1 MNMKKRIL
9 LAYCMYGNGHRAI
22 AEYIEKYFKEQD
34 QELEIMAIDL
44 LKYSLPILGKASQKA
59 TDFFLL
65 RFPMGWSFIYD
76 LFDNKLNSAYATKI
90 SLQLFKNKRMR
101 KVITDFDPDL
111 VISTHFYGSS
121 LIDYYNRK
129 GITNCRLITVVTDY
143 ETQAMW
149 LKGYKDEDAI
159 VVADKDEVGYLVYKG
174 VEKNKIK
181 PIGIPIHP
189 VSSPTFDM
197 NKYRKKLGFSGTRPI
212 CLFFGGGGNGGTHSL
227 PYIKKLIKGYLD
239 LDIIY
244 IAGRNTKA
252 KARVDKW
259 VKVYEVDNVK
269 TFGFVKNVPELLQI
283 CDFVVSKPGG
293 AQTTESLYFKKPVIM
308 INCSGGQE
316 RANYKF
322 FVRNGFG
329 RMFKTPTGFFKY
341 IKLISEQPSI
351 IARMKKNMSHNNNDK
366 AMEKLY
372 TITKKIL
379 KKEKEKKK
387 EYDRD

>member
-1 MNMKKRIL
+1 MKKRIL

-149 LKGYKDEDAI
+149 LKGYKDANKRHDACI
-159 VVADKDEVGYLVYKG
+159 QAMAKLMRGRIDAGWGHTAGLRKNGTVVATGDNRDKQCNTANW
-174 VEKNKIK
+174 KNI
-181 PIGIPIHP
+181 
-189 VSSPTFDM
+189 T
-197 NKYRKKLGFSGTRPI
+197 
-212 CLFFGGGGNGGTHSL
+212 
-227 PYIKKLIKGYLD
+227 
-239 LDIIY
+239 
-244 IAGRNTKA
+244 A
-252 KARVDKW
+252 
-259 VKVYEVDNVK
+259 
-269 TFGFVKNVPELLQI
+269 
-283 CDFVVSKPGG
+283 
-293 AQTTESLYFKKPVIM
+293 
-308 INCSGGQE
+308 
-316 RANYKF
+316 
-322 FVRNGFG
+322 
-329 RMFKTPTGFFKY
+329 
-341 IKLISEQPSI
+341 
-351 IARMKKNMSHNNNDK
+351 IAR
-366 AMEKLY
+366 
-372 TITKKIL
+372 
-379 KKEKEKKK
+379 
-387 EYDRD
+387 